1 MITELPRCREKWILP
16 EKNMRKVEQN
26 INSERWKNNRGV
38 KMPGNIL
45 GEGKMR
51 IYQDVT

>member
-1 MITELPRCREKWILP
+1 MITELPRCRERWILP
-16 EKNMRKVEQN
+16 EQNMRKVEQK
-26 INSERWKNNRGV
+26 INSERLNNSRGV

-45 GEGKMR
+45 GEGEMR